1 MHYSQIKLP
10 KERDKLISCYIYLSA
25 RLRHLWI
32 EYVSFAEDIDALTSP
47 DVFQLLFSEMDF
59 FEGLRARVAKRL
71 PSEVTKILRNVND
84 YSGW

>member
-1 MHYSQIKLP
+1 M
-10 KERDKLISCYIYLSA
+10 
-25 RLRHLWI
+25 
-32 EYVSFAEDIDALTSP
+32 SFAEDIDALTSP